1 MTDPTDDSGPDG
13 PVSPI
18 PRWHAALQDRKGDR
32 AALRRAQTIDEVYV
46 VPSFH
51 TLLRR
56 LGWSLNSP
64 AIDGWTID
72 DREVA
77 RLAMVLADVER
88 DTEQSSPRWGDALGR
103 AFGTPRK
110 DVPKAHV
117 SHARFRQLAA
127 TDDLDE
133 FVRLLR
139 GALHLIKHEAPLL
152 DLADVVRAWHHPAR
166 RQQVRRTLFLAYF
179 ETAPETETTD
189 A

>member
-1 MTDPTDDSGPDG
+1 MTDPTDGSGPDG
-13 PVSPI
+13 PVPPI
-18 PRWHAALQDRKGDR
+18 ARWHADLQKRKGDR

-56 LGWSLNSP
+56 LGWTLSSRTP
-64 AIDGWTID
+64 GD
-72 DREVA
+72 DEIA
-77 RLAMVLADVER
+77 RLAMVLADVEH
-88 DTEQSSPRWGDALGR
+88 DTGQPSPRWGDALGR

-152 DLADVVRAWHHPAR
+152 DLAEVVRAWHHPAR